1 MAPLEESLAVS
12 DKRNM
17 RMLMLNVI
25 RGDMQ
30 KSLESIT
37 MALNSEDSETSH
49 YAASVLRD
57 ELNDFRSNVQKMYT
71 QMQQETE
78 METECEEMLIDYM
91 NRILSQKIF
100 TTMEQTKY
108 VNMLEEAAESLYQ
121 KNGARITADRYE
133 GLCLKLLD
141 LKKIPETEKW
151 CMRLA
156 RQHGNALAAY
166 TCRLKLYFT
175 MGEKEKFFEVLQELK
190 ESDIIIDNETLELI
204 RIFS

>member
-1 MAPLEESLAVS
+1 MICAWPRKASAWTRSPAFSIEARESLPRRLSRAGRGGFVLVSAV
-12 DKRNM
+12 
-17 RMLMLNVI
+17 
-25 RGDMQ
+25 
-30 KSLESIT
+30 
-37 MALNSEDSETSH
+37 
-49 YAASVLRD
+49 
-57 ELNDFRSNVQKMYT
+57 
-71 QMQQETE
+71 
-78 METECEEMLIDYM
+78 
-91 NRILSQKIF
+91 
-100 TTMEQTKY
+100 
-108 VNMLEEAAESLYQ
+108 AAESLYQ

-204 RIFS
+204 LIFS

>member
-1 MAPLEESLAVS
+1 MRKLSSCIISVS
-12 DKRNM
+12 YTHLDVYKR
-17 RMLMLNVI
+17 
-25 RGDMQ
+25 Q
-30 KSLESIT
+30 
-37 MALNSEDSETSH
+37 
-49 YAASVLRD
+49 
-57 ELNDFRSNVQKMYT
+57 
-71 QMQQETE
+71 
-78 METECEEMLIDYM
+78 
-91 NRILSQKIF
+91 
-100 TTMEQTKY
+100 
-108 VNMLEEAAESLYQ
+108 
-121 KNGARITADRYE
+121 ITADRYE

>member
-1 MAPLEESLAVS
+1 
-12 DKRNM
+12 
-17 RMLMLNVI
+17 
-25 RGDMQ
+25 
-30 KSLESIT
+30 

-78 METECEEMLIDYM
+78 TETECEEMLIDYM

-133 GLCLKLLD
+133 GLM
-141 LKKIPETEKW
+141 PETSGFKKNSGN
-151 CMRLA
+151 RKVVYASGTAA
-156 RQHGNALAAY
+156 RKCAGSVYLPVKTVFHN
-166 TCRLKLYFT
+166 
-175 MGEKEKFFEVLQELK
+175 GEKEKFFEVLQELK

>member
-1 MAPLEESLAVS
+1 
-12 DKRNM
+12 
-17 RMLMLNVI
+17 
-25 RGDMQ
+25 
-30 KSLESIT
+30 

-78 METECEEMLIDYM
+78 TETECEEMLIDYM

-100 TTMEQTKY
+100 TTMEQPKY
-108 VNMLEEAAESLYQ
+108 V
-121 KNGARITADRYE
+121 
-133 GLCLKLLD
+133 
-141 LKKIPETEKW
+141 KIPETEKW

>member
-1 MAPLEESLAVS
+1 MP
-12 DKRNM
+12 
-17 RMLMLNVI
+17 
-25 RGDMQ
+25 
-30 KSLESIT
+30 
-37 MALNSEDSETSH
+37 ETS
-49 YAASVLRD
+49 
-57 ELNDFRSNVQKMYT
+57 
-71 QMQQETE
+71 
-78 METECEEMLIDYM
+78 
-91 NRILSQKIF
+91 
-100 TTMEQTKY
+100 
-108 VNMLEEAAESLYQ
+108 
-121 KNGARITADRYE
+121 G
-133 GLCLKLLD
+133 

>member
-1 MAPLEESLAVS
+1 M
-12 DKRNM
+12 
-17 RMLMLNVI
+17 
-25 RGDMQ
+25 
-30 KSLESIT
+30 
-37 MALNSEDSETSH
+37 
-49 YAASVLRD
+49 RD

-78 METECEEMLIDYM
+78 TETECEEMLIDYM

-141 LKKIPETEKW
+141 
-151 CMRLA
+151 
-156 RQHGNALAAY
+156 
-166 TCRLKLYFT
+166 FT

>member
-57 ELNDFRSNVQKMYT
+57 ELNDFRGPMCQKMYNA
-71 QMQQETE
+71 
-78 METECEEMLIDYM
+78 DAAG
-91 NRILSQKIF
+91 NR
-100 TTMEQTKY
+100 
-108 VNMLEEAAESLYQ
+108 
-121 KNGARITADRYE
+121 D
-133 GLCLKLLD
+133 
-141 LKKIPETEKW
+141 
-151 CMRLA
+151 
-156 RQHGNALAAY
+156 GN
-166 TCRLKLYFT
+166 R
-175 MGEKEKFFEVLQELK
+175 M
-190 ESDIIIDNETLELI
+190 
-204 RIFS
+204 

>member
-1 MAPLEESLAVS
+1 
-12 DKRNM
+12 
-17 RMLMLNVI
+17 
-25 RGDMQ
+25 
-30 KSLESIT
+30 
-37 MALNSEDSETSH
+37 
-49 YAASVLRD
+49 
-57 ELNDFRSNVQKMYT
+57 
-71 QMQQETE
+71 
-78 METECEEMLIDYM
+78 MLIDYM

-156 RQHGNALAAY
+156 RQHGNALTAY